1 MYSFMY
7 KTCKRRSSKVSII
20 CFCVGCFNVSI
31 CLPTTVAVKAC
42 RCNSGLAGVMDVS
55 RWMDVRSVDG

>member
-7 KTCKRRSSKVSII
+7 KTCKQRSSKVSII

-31 CLPTTVAVKAC
+31 CLPTTVTVKAC

-55 RWMDVRSVDG
+55 R